1 MKNIL
6 LLFGVALCTLY
17 HLHAQGLIVTYEES
31 TSFQF
36 QRQPPN
42 LSQIDNPQM
51 RMAVENSMR
60 GMDRN
65 RNMEMSKTSQLFV
78 NNAVSEYR
86 TEQSKPQNREESFTD
101 ERAGNVVPTR
111 TEVTRLTT
119 ITPHTY
125 YKDRHNKS
133 KLTQINIDG
142 KEYIVNEPL
151 GEIKWKIGKKKQT
164 VSGYQC
170 IEATAKTADGMP
182 ITAWFTPDIPINDG
196 PGTYWGLPGLIL
208 YVEIEGDMSRQIYS
222 CTSIEQV
229 DGLLSIDAPDSGEK
243 ITKAELEKMR
253 GELIQR
259 LQENAA
265 RRGNNSGNSG
275 TVIIR

>member
-1 MKNIL
+1 
-6 LLFGVALCTLY
+6 
-17 HLHAQGLIVTYEES
+17 
-31 TSFQF
+31 
-36 QRQPPN
+36 
-42 LSQIDNPQM
+42 
-51 RMAVENSMR
+51 MAIENSMR

-86 TEQSKPQNREESFTD
+86 TEQSKPQSREESFTD
-101 ERAGNVVPTR
+101 ERVGNMVPTR

-119 ITPHTY
+119 VTPHTY

-133 KLTQINIDG
+133 RLTQIIIDG
-142 KEYIVNEPL
+142 KEYIVDEPL

-170 IEATAKTADGMP
+170 IQATAKTSEGTP

-208 YVEIEGDMSRQIYS
+208 YVEIEGNMNKQIYS

-229 DGLLSIDAPDSGEK
+229 DDLLAINAPDTGEK
-243 ITKAELEKMR
+243 ISKAEYEKMR

-275 TVIIR
+275 TMIIR